1 MFVNTENEF
10 IVTEASRIAS
20 GELRMYLTRL
30 ALIGITGTACA
41 VMLLASDFWKT
52 KDSSQWN
59 DDEVN
64 KILSD
69 SPWAKA
75 KTIEPQRSQTGRRG
89 MGRRG
94 GFGFPGGG
102 LGGGYPGGGYPGGG
116 YPGGG
121 GGYPQQGGG
130 YPGGGS
136 ANGGDPSQNEPMN
149 LTIRW
154 ASAEPIQA
162 ALKRQGALA
171 SDELKAVAASTE
183 KYYVITVLGLRM
195 PRQRSSTVDADDP
208 DAGGGNNDDNEDN
221 GQRRGRNRGNDA
233 LRSQLL
239 DAAQL
244 APKGKSSIYAQD
256 VQIVGPGGIDG
267 VRFLFPRTTPIS
279 ANDKEV
285 EFILNVRRIKVDEKF
300 KLSDMQYEG
309 KLAL

>member
-1 MFVNTENEF
+1 
-10 IVTEASRIAS
+10 
-20 GELRMYLTRL
+20 
-30 ALIGITGTACA
+30 
-41 VMLLASDFWKT
+41 
-52 KDSSQWN
+52 
-59 DDEVN
+59 
-64 KILSD
+64 
-69 SPWAKA
+69 
-75 KTIEPQRSQTGRRG
+75 
-89 MGRRG
+89 
-94 GFGFPGGG
+94 
-102 LGGGYPGGGYPGGG
+102 
-116 YPGGG
+116 
-121 GGYPQQGGG
+121 
-130 YPGGGS
+130 
-136 ANGGDPSQNEPMN
+136 MN

-162 ALKRQGALA
+162 ALKRQGTLA
-171 SDELKAVAASTE
+171 SDELKAVAASSE

-208 DAGGGNNDDNEDN
+208 DAGANNSGNNNGDNDDN
-221 GQRRGRNRGNDA
+221 GQRRGRNRGNDG

-256 VQIVGPGGIDG
+256 VQIVGPGGSDG

-285 EFILNVRRIKVDEKF
+285 EFILNIRRVKVDEKF

>member
-1 MFVNTENEF
+1 
-10 IVTEASRIAS
+10 
-20 GELRMYLTRL
+20 
-30 ALIGITGTACA
+30 
-41 VMLLASDFWKT
+41 
-52 KDSSQWN
+52 
-59 DDEVN
+59 
-64 KILSD
+64 
-69 SPWAKA
+69 
-75 KTIEPQRSQTGRRG
+75 
-89 MGRRG
+89 
-94 GFGFPGGG
+94 
-102 LGGGYPGGGYPGGG
+102 
-116 YPGGG
+116 
-121 GGYPQQGGG
+121 
-130 YPGGGS
+130 
-136 ANGGDPSQNEPMN
+136 MN

-154 ASAEPIQA
+154 ASAQPIQA

-171 SDELKAVAASTE
+171 SDELKAVAAPTE

-208 DAGGGNNDDNEDN
+208 DAGGNNGGNNNGDNDDNS
-221 GQRRGRNRGNDA
+221 QRRGRNRGNDA

-285 EFILNVRRIKVDEKF
+285 EFILNIRRIKVDEKF

>member
-1 MFVNTENEF
+1 
-10 IVTEASRIAS
+10 
-20 GELRMYLTRL
+20 
-30 ALIGITGTACA
+30 
-41 VMLLASDFWKT
+41 
-52 KDSSQWN
+52 
-59 DDEVN
+59 
-64 KILSD
+64 
-69 SPWAKA
+69 
-75 KTIEPQRSQTGRRG
+75 
-89 MGRRG
+89 
-94 GFGFPGGG
+94 
-102 LGGGYPGGGYPGGG
+102 
-116 YPGGG
+116 
-121 GGYPQQGGG
+121 
-130 YPGGGS
+130 
-136 ANGGDPSQNEPMN
+136 MN

-162 ALKRQGALA
+162 ALKRQGASA
-171 SDELKAVAASTE
+171 SDELKAVAASSE

-208 DAGGGNNDDNEDN
+208 DNAGNNGVNNNDNDDS

-279 ANDKEV
+279 GNDKEV